1 MIFSPP
7 LVPARLVRRY
17 KRFLFDA
24 VLDDGREITGFCPN
38 TGSMQ
43 GLTAPGSRIWLSQHD
58 SPNRKYA
65 HAFELIEAEGTVVGV
80 HAAIANRL
88 AEEAIRGGLV
98 SDLARY
104 PVLAREQRY
113 GTRSRIDFLLSA
125 PDRPAAY
132 VEVKNVHFIRQAG
145 LAEFP
150 DTVTARGARHL
161 EELIEIV
168 RGGQRAIMLYLV
180 QREDCRSLRICAD
193 LDPLYARTF
202 ARAIEAG
209 VEAHAVKCRVTP
221 TEIVP
226 LGPIAMDEPGLA
238 ALCTTNTALS
248 TTESG

>member
-43 GLTAPGSRIWLSQHD
+43 GLTAPGSRIWLSRHD

-65 HAFELIEAEGTVVGV
+65 HAFELIEADGTTVGV

-88 AEEAIRGGLV
+88 AEEAIRSGLV
-98 SDLARY
+98 SDLATY

-125 PDRPAAY
+125 PDRPAAF
-132 VEVKNVHFIRQAG
+132 VEVKNVHFIRRPG

-150 DTVTARGARHL
+150 DTVTMRGARHL

-168 RGGQRAIMLYLV
+168 RGGQRAVMLYLV
-180 QREDCRSLRICAD
+180 QREDCDALRICAD
-193 LDPLYARTF
+193 LDPVYARNF
-202 ARAIEAG
+202 ARAIAVG
-209 VEAHAVKCRVTP
+209 VEAYAVKCRVTP
-221 TEIVP
+221 SEIVP
-226 LGPIAMDEPGLA
+226 LEPIAMDEPGPA
-238 ALCTTNTALS
+238 AL
-248 TTESG
+248 

>member
-1 MIFSPP
+1 MIFDPP
-7 LVPARLVRRY
+7 LIPARLVRRY

-43 GLTAPGSRIWLSQHD
+43 GLTAPGSRIWLSEHD
-58 SPNRKYA
+58 SPSRKYA

-80 HAAIANRL
+80 HAAMANRL
-88 AEEAIRGGLV
+88 AEEAMRGGLV
-98 SDLARY
+98 ADLSTY
-104 PVLAREQRY
+104 PTLAREQRY
-113 GTRSRIDFLLSA
+113 GAKSRIDFLLSA

-132 VEVKNVHFIRQAG
+132 VEVKNVHFVRQAG

-150 DTVTARGARHL
+150 DTVTSRGARHL

-168 RGGQRAIMLYLV
+168 RGGQRAVMLYLV
-180 QREDCRSLRICAD
+180 QRDDCEALRICAD
-193 LDPLYARTF
+193 LDPTYAAAFR
-202 ARAIEAG
+202 RATQAG
-209 VEAHAVKCRVTP
+209 VEAYAVKCRVTP

-226 LGPIAMDEPGLA
+226 LRSIVMDEPGLA
-238 ALCTTNTALS
+238 ALCTTKTAFP